1 MKEKVTENKIFSNIW
16 GNRIFKTWTSP
27 WKL

>member
-16 GNRIFKTWTSP
+16 GNRIFKT
-27 WKL
+27 